1 MSRGSI
7 PLSLMAASTDDIVRA
22 FASLASRAVFPSV
35 PTPSR
40 IIAMSGTTAIDPS
53 PVTVTSRSAAFA
65 APNVSSNTA
74 VAMANLFDRH
84 KDMHH
89 QLRRIGFIFL
99 DEHVFGV
106 EAMVIEIIGD
116 GFVSRV
122 HPVVRSAMHE
132 FKRLPGRR
140 LAGRDVALRRIGRRL
155 RNRVRGLE
163 LEAGLVSLGV
173 NRHRRSARRDAFLVE
188 IAVQGLERLHQSVEG
203 GVPVGVALE

>member
-7 PLSLMAASTDDIVRA
+7 PLSLMAARTDDIVRA

-89 QLRRIGFIFL
+89 QLVRIGIRRIGFIFL

-122 HPVVRSAMHE
+122 HPVVRSA
-132 FKRLPGRR
+132 
-140 LAGRDVALRRIGRRL
+140 
-155 RNRVRGLE
+155 
-163 LEAGLVSLGV
+163 
-173 NRHRRSARRDAFLVE
+173 
-188 IAVQGLERLHQSVEG
+188 
-203 GVPVGVALE
+203 